1 MVKIS
6 RWGSIIHRVLID
18 TLLVSVIGCVLCF
31 TWKIQTFSPSMSQ
44 GVLNIA
50 GNDYEQKK
58 MGNNLSKIV
67 ENIEGATKQANAC
80 LESVNNILGDKEDQR
95 RIRNNI
101 LEMTENTNKC
111 LSSLN
116 KILDNTESGVG
127 SGKENDI
134 AGLIDKLNTCMDSIN
149 KTVGSESNL
158 ARMSKDAAETMSNI
172 RDSVKAFKEGT
183 RKFGGMGLRA
193 GVPFDYSEKEGNQ
206 SK

>member
-6 RWGSIIHRVLID
+6 KLG
-18 TLLVSVIGCVLCF
+18 SVIHGVLVNSLLASAIMCVLCF
-31 TWKIQTFSPSMSQ
+31 TWKVQTFSSNVGQ
-44 GVLNIA
+44 GVLNVA

-67 ENIEGATKQANAC
+67 ENIEGITKKTNTC
-80 LESVNNILGDKEDQR
+80 LESVNNILGDKEDQE

-116 KILDNTESGVG
+116 KILDNKESGVG

-134 AGLIDKLNTCMDSIN
+134 AGLIDKLNTFMDSIN

-158 ARMSKDAAETMSNI
+158 AQMSKDAAETLSNV
-172 RDSVKAFKEGT
+172 RDCVKAFKEGT
-183 RKFGGMGLRA
+183 RKFGGIGPRV
-193 GVPFDYSEKEGNQ
+193 GVPFDYSEKEGKQ
-206 SK
+206 